1 MKKLGLNDIE
11 VKGRR
16 VLMRVDFNVPLDGG
30 GNITDDKRIRAA
42 LPSIRN
48 VLERGGSLVLMS
60 HLGRPKGTPDPKLS
74 LAPCAERLSKLLG
87 TPVRQLPDCVGPD
100 VEAACAAL
108 NPGEVVLLEN
118 LRFHSEEKKGNADFA
133 AKLAGLADVYVNDAF
148 GTCHRAHASMVA
160 VPGAMGRGA
169 AGFLLL
175 KEIEFLSRA
184 LSAPEHPYVAVLGGA
199 KVSDKISVIEKF
211 MDSVDAIIIGGA
223 MAYAFLKAAGKN
235 VGNSKLEKSD
245 TTDPV
250 AIAGELLAEAQARTI
265 PLLLPD
271 DHLVVSEFKPDA
283 ATQVVKDEIPDGL
296 IGVDIG
302 PDTVRRYTERLAD
315 AKMVVWNGPMGV
327 FEMDAFAEGTRE
339 LARRLADSDAVTI
352 VGGGDTAAAVE
363 KFGVADRMTHVSTG
377 GGATLEFLE
386 GKMLPGIDA
395 LTDAPA

>member
-160 VPGAMGRGA
+160 VPRAMGRGA

-386 GKMLPGIDA
+386 GKMLPGVDA